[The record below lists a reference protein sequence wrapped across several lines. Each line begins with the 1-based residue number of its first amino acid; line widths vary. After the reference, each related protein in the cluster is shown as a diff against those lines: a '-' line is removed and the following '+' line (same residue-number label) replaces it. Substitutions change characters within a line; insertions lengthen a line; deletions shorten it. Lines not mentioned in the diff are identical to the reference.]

1 MRDLIGSTRGH
12 YSIVEKIGEGG
23 MGEVYRAHDER
34 LDRDVAIKVL
44 PEEVAQDPERLTRFE
59 REAKL
64 LGSLSH
70 QNIATLY
77 GLEEHEGQRFL
88 VMELAE
94 GETLAVRIKK
104 GPIPIDDALEYAC
117 QVAEGLEA
125 AHERGIIHRDLKP
138 ANVMVDS
145 GGGVKVLDFGLAK
158 VVVPDAS
165 SPMSLESIAESP
177 TITGDMTFAGV
188 LLGTAAYMSPE
199 QARGKTVDK
208 RTDIFA
214 YGALL
219 YEMLVGTPAFEGETV
234 TDVLAAVVKE
244 EPDWSRLPPSTP
256 SNVSRLLR
264 RCLRKESRRRMHD
277 IADARIEIE
286 DAKEEHTGAAE
297 PPGEAAGVRA
307 SGIRHATIAWGS
319 ALVVGAV
326 AVLGWLR
333 PVPAPE
339 VSRFVQGGATQV
351 AFSPGGES
359 FVFVGQVNGVGQL
372 FLRSLDQITP
382 TPMVDTE
389 LANGPFFSPDG
400 RWVGFFAEGKL
411 KRVGLSGQP
420 PVDIAEVPVF
430 PHGATWAPDDSII
443 FAPTGTSTLMRVL
456 ARGGEPDAIS
466 TLDSQRGEVGHRWP
480 EVLPGRNAVL
490 FTAWTGSIEEAIVAA
505 IDLDTGERRDL
516 VEGTHARYASTGHL
530 VYASADGTLLAV
542 PFDPGRLEV
551 TGVAVP
557 ILSDVRVRF
566 NGEANFDFSN
576 DGSLAYVS
584 GRETTQVLIVDR
596 KGVGRQV
603 TEEVRDYGDP
613 RLSPDGKGLAVSIRE
628 GAGRDIWVCEL
639 ERCVFSPLTSGSEN
653 RYPTWAPDGQRI
665 AFSSYRFGPANL
677 FWVLV
682 NGSGSPQPLTS
693 GQYDQYPGSWSTDG
707 RFILFH
713 EITST
718 NTRDIYALPVEDG
731 GEPWHYLNEPFE
743 ELSPALSPDGKWVAY
758 VSNESGQ
765 DEVFVRAFPEPG
777 ARWQVSVDGGTE
789 PLWGAN
795 GHEIFYWNGDEF
807 LVARVS
813 TTAGFQVLDRTEIF
827 VMEFARRRFLP
838 QYDVHPDGEQFVMIN
853 RVGEP
858 APLVVVLN
866 WFEELKRLV
875 PTE

>member
-1 MRDLIGSTRGH
+1 MQDLIGRTLGH
-12 YSIVEKIGEGG
+12 YRIVDKIGEGG

-34 LDRDVAIKVL
+34 LDRDVAVKVL
-44 PEEVAQDPERLTRFE
+44 PEAVAQDADRLARFE
-59 REAKL
+59 REARL
-64 LGSLSH
+64 LASLNH
-70 QNIATLY
+70 PNIATLH
-77 GLEEHEGQRFL
+77 GLEEHEGQRYL

-94 GETLAVRIKK
+94 GETLAKRIKK
-104 GPIPIDDALEYAC
+104 GAIPVDDALGYAC
-117 QVAEGLEA
+117 QIAEGLEA

-138 ANVMVDS
+138 ANVMLSPD
-145 GGGVKVLDFGLAK
+145 GKVKVLDFGLAK
-158 VVVPDAS
+158 VWHPDGS
-165 SPMSLESIAESP
+165 NTDLTHSP
-177 TITGDMTFAGV
+177 TLTGQMTAAGV

-219 YEMLVGTPAFEGETV
+219 YELLVGTPAFEGETG
-234 TDVLAAVVKE
+234 TDVLAAVVNE
-244 EPDWSRLPPSTP
+244 EPVWSRLPPSTP
-256 SNVSRLLR
+256 PTVSRLLH
-264 RCLRKESRRRMHD
+264 RCLRKEARRRMHD
-277 IADARIEIE
+277 IADARIEVE
-286 DAKEEHTGAAE
+286 EAKEGHAIDE

-307 SGIRHATIAWGS
+307 LGIRHATIAWAS

-339 VSRFVQGGATQV
+339 VSRFVQGGAAQV

-359 FVFVGQVNGVGQL
+359 FVFVGQVNEVGQL

-382 TPMVDTE
+382 KPIVDTE
-389 LANGPFFSPDG
+389 HAYGPFFSPDG

-430 PHGATWAPDDSII
+430 SHGATWAPDDTII

-466 TLDSQRGEVGHRWP
+466 RLDSQRGEVGHRWP
-480 EVLPGRNAVL
+480 EILPDRNVVL
-490 FTAWTGSIEEAIVAA
+490 FTAWTGSIEEALVAA
-505 IDLDTGERRDL
+505 IDLDTGERRNL

-542 PFDPGRLEV
+542 PFDSGRLEV

-566 NGEANFDFSN
+566 NGEAYFDFSN
-576 DGSLAYVS
+576 DGSLAYVPGS
-584 GRETTQVLIVDR
+584 VTTQILIVDR
-596 KGVGRQV
+596 QGVGRQV

-613 RLSPDGKGLAVSIRE
+613 RLSPDGKVLAVSIRE
-628 GAGRDIWVCEL
+628 GASRDIWVCEL

-693 GQYDQYPGSWSTDG
+693 GQYDQYPGGWSTDG

-731 GEPWHYLNEPFE
+731 GEPWHYLNEPFQ

-777 ARWQVSVDGGTE
+777 ARWQVSADGGTE
-789 PLWGAN
+789 PRWGAN
-795 GHEIFYWNGDEF
+795 GHEIFYWNGDQF
-807 LVARVS
+807 VAARVS

-827 VMEFARRRFLP
+827 VLEFARRRFVP
-838 QYDVHPDGEQFVMIN
+838 QYDVHPNGEHFVMID

-858 APLVVVLN
+858 ASLVVVLN
-866 WFEELKRLV
+866 WFEELKRLA
-875 PTE
+875 PTD